1 MNGMVINALAKYIF
15 VTHGIHD
22 VNEYFTRN
30 SIIIDFS
37 HATCPIKKMGYASE
51 LDFYKPKS
59 VINKLFYLFIDYI
72 SYRKPSKT
80 MARTLLMTN

>member
-1 MNGMVINALAKYIF
+1 MVNNALAKYIF

-30 SIIIDFS
+30 SVIIDFS

-59 VINKLFYLFIDYI
+59 RINKLYY
-72 SYRKPSKT
+72 
-80 MARTLLMTN
+80 M